1 MSGNR
6 ARIDRRY
13 LLGDTLIKTGAALFV
28 FLGFLALIG
37 PVALRLQG
45 EEAAGYG
52 LLLAVFALLAA
63 GLAIYGRVIR
73 KQAVRMDR
81 G

>member
-1 MSGNR
+1 
-6 ARIDRRY
+6 
-13 LLGDTLIKTGAALFV
+13 
-28 FLGFLALIG
+28 
-37 PVALRLQG
+37 
-45 EEAAGYG
+45 
-52 LLLAVFALLAA
+52 VFAVLAG

>member
-13 LLGDTLIKTGAALFV
+13 LFGDTLIKTGAALFV
-28 FLGFLALIG
+28 FLGFLALVG

-45 EEAAGYG
+45 DEAVGYG
-52 LLLAVFALLAA
+52 ALLVVFAVLAG

-81 G
+81 S